1 MALSYIIWL
10 FVFVFVSYGLGRLYA
25 PLRRSSFFKTIF
37 APGFLI
43 LGALK
48 LLACSISGA
57 EVRSAKLFVRDGEAI
72 SYDPED
78 VSFLGKVILA
88 TFPLLGALLVF
99 ALIGW
104 LFSYPLALEE
114 RLDLGEFPNTLIGS
128 LNYFGTVSVKSLSA
142 MLGSTGAV
150 FSEAGHG
157 NVLPL
162 LYLYVLI
169 SILLAMPPRT
179 RELRYALIGIVVVS
193 IVVWLVLWAG
203 ISMSIRGRDV
213 SISLWVV
220 FSFALALLGYV
231 TAVTL
236 LAVITG
242 RLIQALTTKEPQRGE
257 SAED

>member
-1 MALSYIIWL
+1 LALSYVIWL

-57 EVRSAKLFVRDGEAI
+57 EVRSVKLFVRDGEAI

-114 RLDLGEFPNTLIGS
+114 RLNLGEFPDTIMGS
-128 LNYFGTVSVKSLSA
+128 LHYFGSVTLKSLSA
-142 MLGSTGAV
+142 MLGATGAV
-150 FSEAGHG
+150 FSEAGRG
-157 NVLPL
+157 NILPIV
-162 LYLYVLI
+162 YLYVLI

-179 RELRYALIGIVVVS
+179 RELRYAIVGIVVVS
-193 IVVWLVLWAG
+193 IVVWLILWAG
-203 ISMSIRGRDV
+203 ISMSIRGSDV
-213 SISLWVV
+213 RISLWVV

-242 RLIQALTTKEPQRGE
+242 RLIQALTTKEPPRGE
-257 SAED
+257 STED

>member
-1 MALSYIIWL
+1 MAFSYLIWL
-10 FVFVFVSYGLGRLYA
+10 FVLLFVSYGLGRLYA
-25 PLRRSSFFKTIF
+25 PLRRSSFFKTVF
-37 APGFLI
+37 FPGFLI

-57 EVRSAKLFVRDGEAI
+57 EVRSVKLFVRDGEAI

-88 TFPLLGALLVF
+88 TLPLLGALLVF

-114 RLDLGEFPNTLIGS
+114 RLDLGEFPNTITGS
-128 LNYFGTVSVKSLSA
+128 LQYFGTVTFRSLSA
-142 MLGSTGAV
+142 MLGATGSV

-157 NVLPL
+157 NLLPF

-179 RELRYALIGIVVVS
+179 RELRYAVIGVAVVG
-193 IVVWLVLWAG
+193 IAVWLILWAG
-203 ISMSIRGRDV
+203 ISMSIRGRDIR
-213 SISLWVV
+213 ISLWVV
-220 FSFALALLGYV
+220 FSFALALLVYV
-231 TAVTL
+231 TAVTFIAIL
-236 LAVITG
+236 VG
-242 RLIQALTTKEPQRGE
+242 KLIQAIASKEPRR
-257 SAED
+257 SAPED